1 MSFRSIAT
9 PLSLLILASCA
20 RLQAM
25 DAKAASDA
33 SSEEESILGPMEEE
47 TDGEAPTSDADTE
60 EGASSET
67 TGDDEASSLPQAGMI
82 DTEVSYEAKPEPE
95 PPPPPKP
102 KPGQK
107 PPPTIKKSE
116 IVAEGAGAKK

>member
-1 MSFRSIAT
+1 MSFRSIAAT
-9 PLSLLILASCA
+9 LSLLFLASCA
-20 RLQAM
+20 SLQAM
-25 DAKAASDA
+25 DANAASDA

-47 TDGEAPTSDADTE
+47 TEGEATTVDGDAE
-60 EGASSET
+60 EGASSAA
-67 TGDDEASSLPQAGMI
+67 DDDAHSLPQAGMI

-107 PPPTIKKSE
+107 PPQTIKKAD